1 MTKPLTWKFI
11 LSKPVYFIAFGF
23 GVGLSPIAP
32 GTFGTLPGYLL
43 YFVLASFF
51 PWTAV
56 LIVLIFLFFVGSWWC
71 DIAGKAI
78 GEVDHKGIV
87 WDEIISMALVL
98 SFTPGTPFWWIVA
111 FLFFRFFDIIKPWP
125 IYLADRKIKNGFG
138 VMFDDLLA
146 AGYAIVSIKVV
157 GVFLTN

>member
-1 MTKPLTWKFI
+1 MPKPLTWSFI
-11 LSKPVYFIAFGF
+11 VSNPVYFIAFGF
-23 GVGLSPIAP
+23 GSGLSPVAP

-43 YFVLASFF
+43 YFILAEFL
-51 PWTAV
+51 PWTFV
-56 LIVLIFLFFVGSWWC
+56 LIVLTVLFFLGSWWC

-87 WDEIISMALVL
+87 WDEMIGMALVL
-98 SFTPGTPFWWIVA
+98 CFTPTTPFWWGVA

-138 VMFDDLLA
+138 VMLDDLLA
-146 AGYAIVSIKVV
+146 AGYAIIAIKVV
-157 GVFLTN
+157 AALLV